1 MIGWNLCF
9 FAMEFSN
16 FELISVDCVWP
27 TFSEST
33 LSSQLFQVNCFKST
47 SLSRLFQVENSS
59 RIFTK
64 YHQIRLREPL
74 IGTPNPLV
82 KQYTALENSACLFG
96 LKLEFYIKKKE
107 NCSIK
112 LSSKWELIGPTTMIN
127 WNFCTRSV
135 CVCVKWFPD
144 TCRTRSRFIK
154 LLFVQ

>member
-1 MIGWNLCF
+1 
-9 FAMEFSN
+9 MEFSN

-47 SLSRLFQVENSS
+47 SLGRLFQVENSS

-96 LKLEFYIKKKE
+96 LKLEFYIKKKKLFDQTFIKVRTDWPNYNDKLE
-107 NCSIK
+107 LLYEISVCLCEMIPRHVSHPLAIYQATFCSIMAV
-112 LSSKWELIGPTTMIN
+112 IGGEM
-127 WNFCTRSV
+127 
-135 CVCVKWFPD
+135 
-144 TCRTRSRFIK
+144 
-154 LLFVQ
+154 